1 MKKYLLLLAAVIIS
15 VGCIAQKKSNGYTL
29 TGTCALLSDNDKVF
43 LCAIGNSLII
53 ADSTF
58 VKDGKFTFT
67 GSIQGADLRVLVA
80 LKDDIPVSQ
89 ALIVLENADISVKMP
104 ADNTPPEVL
113 GSRNYDLYTQF
124 SVLMDEYTQ
133 KSQSAWEILSDP
145 NSSIDDRIIAKDTFE
160 VYNSKQNAYAAEFI
174 YNNIPNLVSDMLL
187 KYYYQDLSDNDKKRI
202 LDKMK
207 KEMPNAPNY
216 QHIIEEMRIN
226 ASLAVGK
233 QIIDI
238 ELNDMDGKPV
248 KLSDIYS
255 KNKYTLIDFWASWCA
270 PCLAE
275 MPNIIHQYAL
285 YQSKGFEIYGISLDN
300 NKNNWQAAVKRY
312 YMAWIQVSDLKGWQ
326 SAACAKY
333 NVKSIPAMF
342 LVNQKGEIIAKDL
355 RGEALANTLSTLF
368 N

>member
-1 MKKYLLLLAAVIIS
+1 MKKYLLMLAAVIIS
-15 VGCIAQKKSNGYTL
+15 AGCFAQKKSNGYTL
-29 TGTCALLSDNDKVF
+29 TGTCALLSDNDKVY

-53 ADSTF
+53 ADSAF
-58 VKDGKFTFT
+58 VKDNKFTFK
-67 GSIQGADLRVLVA
+67 GSIQGADLHVLVA
-80 LKDDIPVSQ
+80 LKDEQPVSQ
-89 ALIVLENADISVKMP
+89 ALIVLENADISVTMP
-104 ADNTPPEVL
+104 VGNTPPVVS
-113 GSRNYDLYTQF
+113 GSRNYDLYAQF
-124 SVLMDEYTQ
+124 SVLMEEYTI
-133 KSQSAWEILSDP
+133 KSQSAWETLSDP

-160 VYNSKQNAYAAEFI
+160 VYNSKKNAYAAEFI

-187 KYYYQDLSDNDKKRI
+187 KYYFQDLADNDKNRI
-202 LDKMK
+202 LEKMK
-207 KEMPNAPNY
+207 KEMPNSPNY
-216 QHIIEEMRIN
+216 QRSTEEMRID

-312 YMAWIQVSDLKGWQ
+312 YMAWVQVSDLKGWQ
-326 SAACAKY
+326 SVACAKF
-333 NVKSIPAMF
+333 NVKSIPAMY
-342 LVNQKGEIIAKDL
+342 LVNQKGEIVAKNI
-355 RGEALANTLSTLF
+355 RGEALANTLSNLF